1 MARETAESTSANR
14 QIERIVMLFYMKKI
28 SKFLDVT
35 LWILVVLGIAGGGI
49 SAYVISS
56 FLAGGNGTEA
66 TVQPV
71 RPVLDDSDRSRDRL
85 SLDGQRPIETDN
97 ARERLR

>member
-1 MARETAESTSANR
+1 MF
-14 QIERIVMLFYMKKI
+14 FYMKKI

-71 RPVLDDSDRSRDRL
+71 RPVLDGSDRSNDRL
-85 SLDGQRPIETDN
+85 SLDGQRPIEAGN
-97 ARERLR
+97 SKQGIR